1 MPNLQLEKRLSHAFN
16 MSEPLKTENK
26 VVEQPQVEE
35 KNIVEHIDNK
45 NAASIN
51 EIDEKDGVHRELDQ
65 FGAWAKSDP
74 REIALVKKLDMYIMA
89 SEQPLLLNNP

>member
-1 MPNLQLEKRLSHAFN
+1 

-26 VVEQPQVEE
+26 VVEQQVDE

-45 NAASIN
+45 TTPSVN

-74 REIALVKKLDMYIMA
+74 KEIALVKKLDMYIMV
-89 SEQPLLLNNP
+89 S